1 MKLGLCLGITM
12 INALNSG
19 KNAKL
24 YISNKKFP
32 SKDLS
37 IITPQEASFISK
49 YWLSQ
54 CLEINN
60 RGDEHIIKSINL
72 IESNFQLSQCED
84 GKDKQILYLAWM
96 PEGKFRYGV
105 KDILYI
111 IVTEI
116 ICNSS
121 TMWGHLLAI
130 KQSTKKSITETKRSD
145 VKENKNNEFSENNIE
160 IPPKNSDCYLQIKM
174 LVQAPTWRP
183 SQIPSE
189 NLKISLEDLS
199 QRTFNK
205 DLDLSVLYKN
215 NERYKLAWKDW
226 SCD

>member
-1 MKLGLCLGITM
+1 MRLGIWLGITM

-19 KNAKL
+19 KNPRI
-24 YISNKKFP
+24 YIPNKKFP

-37 IITPQEASFISK
+37 IITSSEASFISK

-72 IESNFQLSQCED
+72 IESHFQETQCENENN
-84 GKDKQILYLAWM
+84 KQILYLTWM

-116 ICNSS
+116 KCNSS

-130 KQSTKKSITETKRSD
+130 KQSTKQSITGNKRSD
-145 VKENKNNEFSENNIE
+145 IKENRNNEFDENIE

-189 NLKISLEDLS
+189 NLK
-199 QRTFNK
+199 K
-205 DLDLSVLYKN
+205 
-215 NERYKLAWKDW
+215 
-226 SCD
+226 